1 VIAMGAPPL
10 YPALNASP
18 SCYGGVTSLS
28 GPGVGESGL
37 GGFGVGA
44 CGCGRVVGVRGV
56 GTLLGV
62 GPGGCGTRCCLCAG
76 LARFVAALCTRL
88 LRSSGTAGFGASSLM
103 AAPLQRLVGSP

>member
-18 SCYGGVTSLS
+18 NCYGGVTSLS
-28 GPGVGESGL
+28 GPGVGASGL
-37 GGFGVGA
+37 G
-44 CGCGRVVGVRGV
+44 VVGVRGV

-62 GPGGCGTRCCLCAG
+62 EPGGCGTRCCLCAG